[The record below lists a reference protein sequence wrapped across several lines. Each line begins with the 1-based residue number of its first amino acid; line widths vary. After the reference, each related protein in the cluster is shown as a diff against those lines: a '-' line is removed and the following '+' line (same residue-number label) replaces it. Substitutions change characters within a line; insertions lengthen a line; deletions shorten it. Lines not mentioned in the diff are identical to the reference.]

1 MYEVGGLRS
10 GTTFSLRLTGHNAAG
25 ATTTTVSANTGPG
38 GGLGAQPAGSLEE
51 APLNSLH
58 NDPRL
63 LASAAASALALALT
77 VSAAVLC
84 LRRRESQLLSQVDHL
99 TEGKG
104 PSGSTY
110 ATHKITMRS
119 NSFGHSSEIS
129 TLIHHP
135 GLTDFVTN

>member
-10 GTTFSLRLTGHNAAG
+10 GTTFGLRLTGHNAAG
-25 ATTTTVSANTGPG
+25 ATTTTVNTNTGPG

-77 VSAAVLC
+77 VAAAVLC
-84 LRRRESQLLSQVDHL
+84 LRR
-99 TEGKG
+99 
-104 PSGSTY
+104 
-110 ATHKITMRS
+110 
-119 NSFGHSSEIS
+119 SE
-129 TLIHHP
+129 L
-135 GLTDFVTN
+135 FVCLYQSE